1 MAAKHS
7 TNQAMLTERGFKQHV
22 LSCLTKLS
30 DRDTYSSAAT
40 ELESI
45 AKNLK
50 HDNIPPFVASI
61 TATDSSD
68 KSLVRKQCV
77 KLISIISE
85 SHGNLISP
93 HLSKILSSIIR
104 RLCDP
109 NSAVRSACITAVSS
123 ISTHVTK
130 PTFSLIAKPIV
141 DALVT
146 AQEMNFQSGAAL
158 CLAAAIDG
166 SPDPEPVF
174 LKRVMQ
180 RLEKLLRSEC
190 FKAKA
195 ALLSVFVSVIGV
207 NGALSQQ
214 GVRNLVNCFVEFLSS
229 EDWGARKAAAE
240 ALRKLAVV
248 EKNLMI
254 EYKASCLK
262 TFEAKRFDKVKVVRE
277 SMNEMVKA
285 WKELPDVLNE
295 VSPTPKSQFSSN
307 ELASDGQN
315 LHSSKKS
322 STSISGTPQGKQNQ
336 SLVSDSTRTNNLSLV
351 NASKTSLN
359 KTAPAMFR
367 KLDRMMPA
375 NQKSNIVPPESV
387 VSVGSNLNE
396 KVFDNSDEKKNRT
409 DVSRARSDAVPF
421 QDNVSESGAVARND
435 TEDVYR
441 NEKDSENLSVIQ
453 KQLLQIE
460 NQQSILL
467 NILQGFIGTSRN
479 GMRALESRVHGLELA
494 LDEISYE
501 LSVST
506 GRMSNTNSTTKMCCK
521 LPGTGFISSKFRRT
535 NSPLLAVHN
544 MANENCRSN
553 TLRLKDRRFQ
563 LQGDCGFI
571 LNPLAEVHDYSR

>member
-1 MAAKHS
+1 MATKHS
-7 TNQAMLTERGFKQHV
+7 TNQIMLTERDFKQHV
-22 LSCLTKLS
+22 LSCLNKLS

-40 ELESI
+40 ELELI

-109 NSAVRSACITAVSS
+109 NSAVRTACITAVSS
-123 ISTHVTK
+123 ISTHITK
-130 PTFSLIAKPIV
+130 PPFSLIAKPIV

-166 SPDPEPVF
+166 SSDAEPVF

-214 GVRNLVNCFVEFLSS
+214 GVRNLVNCLVEFVSS

-240 ALRKLAVV
+240 ALGKLAVV

-262 TFEAKRFDKVKVVRE
+262 TFEAKRFDKV
-277 SMNEMVKA
+277 
-285 WKELPDVLNE
+285 WFLFLVL
-295 VSPTPKSQFSSN
+295 VIIFLQFTMLN
-307 ELASDGQN
+307 YVLV
-315 LHSSKKS
+315 
-322 STSISGTPQGKQNQ
+322 IS
-336 SLVSDSTRTNNLSLV
+336 
-351 NASKTSLN
+351 
-359 KTAPAMFR
+359 
-367 KLDRMMPA
+367 
-375 NQKSNIVPPESV
+375 
-387 VSVGSNLNE
+387 
-396 KVFDNSDEKKNRT
+396 
-409 DVSRARSDAVPF
+409 
-421 QDNVSESGAVARND
+421 
-435 TEDVYR
+435 
-441 NEKDSENLSVIQ
+441 
-453 KQLLQIE
+453 
-460 NQQSILL
+460 
-467 NILQGFIGTSRN
+467 
-479 GMRALESRVHGLELA
+479 
-494 LDEISYE
+494 
-501 LSVST
+501 
-506 GRMSNTNSTTKMCCK
+506 
-521 LPGTGFISSKFRRT
+521 
-535 NSPLLAVHN
+535 
-544 MANENCRSN
+544 
-553 TLRLKDRRFQ
+553 LRF
-563 LQGDCGFI
+563 
-571 LNPLAEVHDYSR
+571 

>member
-1 MAAKHS
+1 MAAKNS
-7 TNQAMLTERGFKQHV
+7 TNQGMLTERDFKQHV

-85 SHGNLISP
+85 CHGNLISP

-109 NSAVRSACITAVSS
+109 NSAVRSACITAISS
-123 ISTHVTK
+123 ISSHITK
-130 PTFSLIAKPIV
+130 PPFSLIAKPIV

-214 GVRNLVNCFVEFLSS
+214 GVRNLVICLVEFVSS

-240 ALRKLAVV
+240 ALGKLALV

-254 EYKASCLK
+254 EYKVSCLK

-285 WKELPDVLNE
+285 WKELPDELND
-295 VSPTPKSQFSSN
+295 VSPAPKSQSASN
-307 ELASDGQN
+307 ELASEGQN
-315 LHSSKKS
+315 LPSSKKS
-322 STSISGTPQGKQNQ
+322 STGSSVAPQGKQNH
-336 SLVSDSTRTNNLSLV
+336 SLVSDAPQTNDSSLV
-351 NASKTSLN
+351 TAGKTSLN

-375 NQKSNIVPPESV
+375 NQKSNIATPVSA
-387 VSVGSNLNE
+387 VSVGSNWNE
-396 KVFDNSDEKKNRT
+396 KVFDNSDEKKNRI
-409 DVSRARSDAVPF
+409 DVSRAR
-421 QDNVSESGAVARND
+421 
-435 TEDVYR
+435 
-441 NEKDSENLSVIQ
+441 NEKEVENLSVIQ

-479 GMRALESRVHGLELA
+479 GMHALESRVHGLELA

-501 LSVST
+501 LAVPT
-506 GRMSNTNSTTKMCCK
+506 GRMSNTNSSMKMCCK
-521 LPGTGFISSKFRRT
+521 LPGTGFISSKFGRT

-544 MANENCRSN
+544 MSDENCRSS
-553 TLRLKDRRFQ
+553 THRLKDRRFQ

-571 LNPLAEVHDYSR
+571 LNPLAEVQDYSHRS